1 MPKRRTADGALIM
14 RVFSLKARLGWLI
27 GAVLVATLVV
37 NLAIQLLHA
46 GPRVRAEAGS
56 NLRLMRE
63 FVLATI
69 ANLPDNED
77 PAPALKRLYGSLGHL
92 RHAEVEILAANETP
106 PADWLEKIRQS
117 ERDVPEWFVKLAGA
131 APRVMTIPVTVG
143 GRAYSNIVV
152 ISNPFDE
159 LGEIWSDMV
168 WLASISL
175 AVTIVFLTLV
185 LLFLRQSLAPFDALT
200 SGLARLEAGNSGV
213 RLSLGGASEFR
224 SIAAALNS
232 LGATLDRVKQENRE
246 LVDRLIRVQE
256 AERKDIARDL
266 HDEAGPCLFS
276 IRATSATLQ
285 ELVSHPSPDVGRLR
299 QMSLAID
306 KASESL
312 QSLFRGLLDRLR
324 PKGLE
329 ELGLEPALKALFASW
344 ALTHPEVDLRLI
356 VRHDLAG
363 LDEETA
369 LAAYRVVQEGVTN
382 IFRHSGAT
390 RGEVT
395 LEFGLED
402 FAHFGEPFA
411 EAPPQL
417 QITIGD
423 NGVGILERFA
433 PGMGL
438 LGMSERVRALGGA
451 HRIESPLSG
460 GTRIIVALPL
470 RDDE

>member
-1 MPKRRTADGALIM
+1 M
-14 RVFSLKARLGWLI
+14 RGFSLRARLGWLI
-27 GAVLVATLVV
+27 GVVLVTTLLI
-37 NLAIQLLHA
+37 NLVIQLLHA

-69 ANLPDNED
+69 ANLPESED
-77 PAPALKRLYGSLGHL
+77 PAPALRRLYASLGNL
-92 RHAEVEILAANETP
+92 RHSDVAILAANETP
-106 PADWLEKIRQS
+106 PADWLEKIRHS
-117 ERDVPEWFVKLAGA
+117 DRDVPEWFVKLVGA
-131 APRVMTIPVTVG
+131 APRVMTIPVIVG
-143 GRAYSNIVV
+143 GRAYSNIAV

-159 LGEIWSDMV
+159 LGEIWSDML

-185 LLFLRQSLAPFDALT
+185 LLFLRHSLAPFDALK
-200 SGLARLEAGNSGV
+200 SGLAQLEAGKSGV
-213 RLSLGGASEFR
+213 RLSLSGATEFK

-232 LGATLDRVKQENRE
+232 LGATLDRVRQENRE
-246 LVDRLIRVQE
+246 LVDRLIQVQE

-276 IRATSATLQ
+276 IRAASATLQ
-285 ELVSHPSPDVGRLR
+285 ELVSNPSPDIGRLR

-344 ALTHPEVDLRLI
+344 ALTHPEVELRLV
-356 VRHDLAG
+356 VRHDLAP

-382 IFRHSGAT
+382 IFRHSGANK
-390 RGEVT
+390 GVVT
-395 LEFGLED
+395 LEFGSDSHE
-402 FAHFGEPFA
+402 FE

-417 QITIGD
+417 MIAIED
-423 NGVGILERFA
+423 NGVGIAERFA

-438 LGMSERVRALGGA
+438 LGMNERARALGGA
-451 HRIESPLSG
+451 QRIERPASG
-460 GTRIIVALPL
+460 GTRITVSLPL
-470 RDDE
+470 RDEGD

>member
-1 MPKRRTADGALIM
+1 MLG
-14 RVFSLKARLGWLI
+14 FSLKARLGWLI
-27 GAVLVATLVV
+27 GVVLVSTLLI

-63 FVLATI
+63 VVLTTI
-69 ANLPDNED
+69 ANLPEDED
-77 PAPALKRLYGSLGHL
+77 PVPALQRLYASLSNL
-92 RHAEVEILAANETP
+92 RHSDVEILAANEAP
-106 PADWLEKIRQS
+106 PTDWLEKIRHS
-117 ERDVPEWFVKLAGA
+117 DRGVPEWFVKLVGA
-131 APRVMTIPVTVG
+131 APRVLTIPVIVG
-143 GRAYSNIVV
+143 GRAYSNILV

-159 LGEIWSDMV
+159 LEEIWSDMV
-168 WLASISL
+168 WLAAISL

-185 LLFLRQSLAPFDALT
+185 LLFLRYSLAPFDALK
-200 SGLARLEAGNSGV
+200 SGLAQLEAGKSGV
-213 RLSLGGASEFR
+213 RLSLGGATEFK

-246 LVDRLIRVQE
+246 LVNRLLQVQE
-256 AERKDIARDL
+256 DERKDIARDL

-285 ELVSHPSPDVGRLR
+285 ELVSHPSPDIGRLR
-299 QMSLAID
+299 QMSSTID

-344 ALTHPEVDLRLI
+344 ALTHPEVDLRLV
-356 VRHDLAG
+356 VRHDLSP

-369 LAAYRVVQEGVTN
+369 LAAYRVVQEAVTN
-382 IFRHSGAT
+382 IFRHSGANW
-390 RGEVT
+390 GEVT
-395 LEFGLED
+395 LEFGLDAPADSHEVD
-402 FAHFGEPFA
+402 G

-417 QITIGD
+417 KIAIED
-423 NGVGILERFA
+423 NGVGISEGFV

-438 LGMSERVRALGGA
+438 LGMNERVRALGGA
-451 HRIESPLSG
+451 QRIERPQSG
-460 GTRIIVALPL
+460 GTRIIVSIPL
-470 RDDE
+470 RDDGE

>member
-1 MPKRRTADGALIM
+1 M
-14 RVFSLKARLGWLI
+14 RGFSLKASLGGLI
-27 GAVLVATLVV
+27 GVVLVATLLS

-63 FVLATI
+63 VVLATI
-69 ANLPDNED
+69 ANLPQNED
-77 PAPALKRLYGSLGHL
+77 PSPSLRRLYASLGNL
-92 RHAEVEILAANETP
+92 RHADVEILAPNETAP
-106 PADWLEKIRQS
+106 RDWLEKIRHS
-117 ERDVPEWFVKLAGA
+117 DRDVPEWFVRLVGA
-131 APRVMTIPVTVG
+131 APRVMTIPVIIG

-168 WLASISL
+168 WLAAISL

-185 LLFLRQSLAPFDALT
+185 LLFLRHSLAPFDALK
-200 SGLARLEAGNSGV
+200 SGLAQLEAGESGV
-213 RLSLGGASEFR
+213 RLSPVGATEFR

-232 LGATLDRVKQENRE
+232 LGATLDRVKQENRK
-246 LVDRLIRVQE
+246 LVDRLIQVQE
-256 AERKDIARDL
+256 DERKEIARDL

-276 IRATSATLQ
+276 IRATSAALQ
-285 ELVSHPSPDVGRLR
+285 ELLSHPSADIGQLR
-299 QMSLAID
+299 QLSATID

-312 QSLFRGLLDRLR
+312 QSLFRDLLGRLR

-329 ELGLEPALKALFASW
+329 ELGLESALKALFASW
-344 ALTHPEVDLRLI
+344 ALTHPEVDLRLV
-356 VRHDLAG
+356 VRHDLSS

-390 RGEVT
+390 RGAVT
-395 LEFGLED
+395 LEFGLD
-402 FAHFGEPFA
+402 AGAHEQDS
-411 EAPPQL
+411 ETPPQL
-417 QITIGD
+417 EITIED
-423 NGVGILERFA
+423 NGVGIPESFA

-451 HRIESPLSG
+451 QRIERPTSG
-460 GTRIIVALPL
+460 GTRIVASIPL
-470 RDDE
+470 RDFGE

>member
-1 MPKRRTADGALIM
+1 M
-14 RVFSLKARLGWLI
+14 RGFSLKARLGVLI
-27 GAVLVATLVV
+27 GVVLVATLLS

-77 PAPALKRLYGSLGHL
+77 PDPALRRLYASLGKL
-92 RHAEVEILAANETP
+92 RHADVEILAANEAAPT
-106 PADWLEKIRQS
+106 DWLEKIRQS
-117 ERDVPEWFVKLAGA
+117 NRDVPEWFVKLVGA
-131 APRVMTIPVTVG
+131 SPRVLTIPVIVG

-159 LGEIWSDMV
+159 LEEIWSDMM
-168 WLASISL
+168 WLAAISL
-175 AVTIVFLTLV
+175 AVMLVFLTIV
-185 LLFLRQSLAPFDALT
+185 LLFLRQSLAPFDALK
-200 SGLARLEAGNSGV
+200 SGLAQLETGKSGV
-213 RLSLGGASEFR
+213 RLPLSGASEFR

-232 LGATLDRVKQENRE
+232 LGATLDRIKQENRE
-246 LVDRLIRVQE
+246 LVDKLIQVQE
-256 AERKDIARDL
+256 GERKEIARDL

-276 IRATSATLQ
+276 IRATSAALQ
-285 ELVSHPSPDVGRLR
+285 ELVSHPSPDIGRLR
-299 QMSLAID
+299 QMSATID

-312 QSLFRGLLDRLR
+312 QALFRDLLGRLR

-344 ALTHPEVDLRLI
+344 ALTHPEVDLRLV
-356 VRHDLAG
+356 VRHDLSS

-382 IFRHSGAT
+382 IFRHSGAN
-390 RGEVT
+390 RGAVT
-395 LEFGLED
+395 LEFGLEASSHEQD
-402 FAHFGEPFA
+402 GDA
-411 EAPPQL
+411 PQL
-417 QITIGD
+417 KVTIED
-423 NGVGILERFA
+423 NGVGISERFA

-438 LGMSERVRALGGA
+438 LGMNERVRALGGEQ
-451 HRIESPLSG
+451 RIESPESG
-460 GTRIIVALPL
+460 GARIIVSLPL

>member
-1 MPKRRTADGALIM
+1 MLG
-14 RVFSLKARLGWLI
+14 FSLKARLGWLI
-27 GAVLVATLVV
+27 GVVLVATLLI

-63 FVLATI
+63 VVLTTI
-69 ANLPDNED
+69 ANLPENED
-77 PAPALKRLYGSLGHL
+77 PAPALRRLYASLGNL
-92 RHAEVEILAANETP
+92 RHADVEILAVNESP
-106 PADWLEKIRQS
+106 PTDWLEKIRHS
-117 ERDVPEWFVKLAGA
+117 DRGVPEWFVKLVGA
-131 APRVMTIPVTVG
+131 APRILTIPVIVG
-143 GRAYSNIVV
+143 GRAYSNILV

-168 WLASISL
+168 WLAAISL

-185 LLFLRQSLAPFDALT
+185 LLFLRYSLAPFDALK
-200 SGLARLEAGNSGV
+200 SGLALLEAGKSGV
-213 RLSLGGASEFR
+213 RLSLGGATEFK

-246 LVDRLIRVQE
+246 LVDRLLQVQE
-256 AERKDIARDL
+256 DERKDIARDL

-285 ELVSHPSPDVGRLR
+285 ELVSHPSPDISRLR
-299 QMSLAID
+299 QMSATID

-329 ELGLEPALKALFASW
+329 ELGLEPALKSLFASW
-344 ALTHPEVDLRLI
+344 ALTHPEVDLRLV
-356 VRHDLAG
+356 VRHDLSP
-363 LDEETA
+363 LDEATA
-369 LAAYRVVQEGVTN
+369 LAVYRVVQEAVTN
-382 IFRHSGAT
+382 IFRHSGAN
-390 RGEVT
+390 RGTVT
-395 LEFGLED
+395 LEFGLAAPADSHELD
-402 FAHFGEPFA
+402 G

-417 QITIGD
+417 KIAIED
-423 NGVGILERFA
+423 NGVGISEGFA

-438 LGMSERVRALGGA
+438 LGMNERVRALGGA
-451 HRIESPLSG
+451 QRIERSESG
-460 GTRIIVALPL
+460 GTRIIVSIPL
-470 RDDE
+470 RDDGE

>member
-1 MPKRRTADGALIM
+1 MLG
-14 RVFSLKARLGWLI
+14 FSLKARLGWLI
-27 GAVLVATLVV
+27 GVVLVATLLI

-63 FVLATI
+63 VVLTTI
-69 ANLPDNED
+69 ANLPEDED
-77 PAPALKRLYGSLGHL
+77 PAPALRRLYASLGNL
-92 RHAEVEILAANETP
+92 RHSDVEILAANETP
-106 PADWLEKIRQS
+106 PTDWLEKIRHS
-117 ERDVPEWFVKLAGA
+117 DRGVPEWFVKLVGA
-131 APRVMTIPVTVG
+131 APRVMTIPVIVG
-143 GRAYSNIVV
+143 GRAYSKILV

-159 LGEIWSDMV
+159 LEEIWSDMV
-168 WLASISL
+168 WLAAISL

-185 LLFLRQSLAPFDALT
+185 LLFLRYSLAPFDALK
-200 SGLARLEAGNSGV
+200 SGLAQLEAGKSGV
-213 RLSLGGASEFR
+213 RLSLGGATEFK

-246 LVDRLIRVQE
+246 LVDRLLQVQE
-256 AERKDIARDL
+256 DERKDIARDL

-285 ELVSHPSPDVGRLR
+285 ELVSQPSPDIGRLR
-299 QMSLAID
+299 QMSSTID

-329 ELGLEPALKALFASW
+329 ELGLEPALRALFATW
-344 ALTHPEVDLRLI
+344 ALSHPEVDLRLI
-356 VRHDLAG
+356 VRHDLSP

-369 LAAYRVVQEGVTN
+369 LAVYRVVQEAVTN
-382 IFRHSGAT
+382 IFRHSGAS

-395 LEFGLED
+395 LEFGLD
-402 FAHFGEPFA
+402 APTDSHDLDGEVS
-411 EAPPQL
+411 PQL
-417 QITIGD
+417 KIAIED
-423 NGVGILERFA
+423 NGVGISKGFV

-438 LGMSERVRALGGA
+438 LGMNERVRALGGA
-451 HRIESPLSG
+451 QRIERPESG
-460 GTRIIVALPL
+460 GTRIIVSIPL
-470 RDDE
+470 RDDGE